1 MIESIVHAIRSR
13 QLIVFVGA
21 GVSKNLGLPLGR
33 ELIAQIAKELD
44 YDADVLRQY
53 GKLAELAEY
62 YKLMRSTVGPLRSWM
77 DVAWHGDESRIDAS
91 RIHQSLVRMAPYA
104 IYTTNYDRWIEMAF
118 QRANQP
124 YLKIA
129 NVGDFSKIQDVATQ
143 IIKFHGDFDDDQSL
157 VLTEADYFE
166 RLSFES
172 PLDLKLRADAIGR
185 TLLFIGYSLEDI
197 NIRLMLYRLHKLWDR
212 TDFAHARPKSFVF
225 LSRPNPVQ
233 ERVLQERGVWPI
245 VSDEEHAGVGLSSF
259 LERLVDEAFGAG
271 TGR

>member
-1 MIESIVHAIRSR
+1 MIESLVHAIRAR
-13 QLIVFVGA
+13 QLILFVGA
-21 GVSKNLGLPLGR
+21 GVSKNLELPLGR
-33 ELIAQIAKELD
+33 ELIAQIAQELN
-44 YDADVLRQY
+44 YDTDVLEQY

-77 DVAWHGDESRIDAS
+77 DVTWHRDAS
-91 RIHQSLVRMAPYA
+91 KVDGSSIHQSLVRMAPYA
-104 IYTTNYDRWIEMAF
+104 IYTTNYDRWLEIAF
-118 QRANQP
+118 QRKEQP
-124 YLKIA
+124 FLKIA
-129 NVGDFSKIQDVATQ
+129 NVGDFSKIQDSATQ
-143 IIKFHGDFDDDQSL
+143 IIKFHGDFDDDRSL

-166 RLSFES
+166 RMSFES

-197 NIRLMLYRLHKLWDR
+197 NIRLMLYQLHKLWER

-245 VSDEEHAGVGLSSF
+245 VSDNEDPGLGLSAF
-259 LERLVDEAFGAG
+259 LERLVHEAFGAG